1 MAASKT
7 YVLTVTGENLL
18 LSAELRKA
26 LGGQLDRTLS
36 LGFSTT
42 WIVTADD
49 EEEAM
54 ALAVDEAYEAVL
66 EALPL
71 PLANNKANPPKIRAE
86 QARSLQEGEEYSGPH
101 AGFTFFADRTLT
113 DVPEGP
119 GRRRRRP
126 AKKSLWQQVTSLFSR

>member
-1 MAASKT
+1 MPDSRT

-26 LGGQLDRTLS
+26 LGGTLDRSLS

-42 WIVTADD
+42 WIVEAED

-71 PLANNKANPPKIRAE
+71 PLANSKANPPKIRAK
-86 QARSLQEGEEYSGPH
+86 QARELASDEDYKGPH
-101 AGFTFFADRTLT
+101 AGFTFFADHKAA
-113 DVPEGP
+113 DAPEES

-126 AKKSLWQQVTSLFSR
+126 AKKSLWQRVTGLFSR